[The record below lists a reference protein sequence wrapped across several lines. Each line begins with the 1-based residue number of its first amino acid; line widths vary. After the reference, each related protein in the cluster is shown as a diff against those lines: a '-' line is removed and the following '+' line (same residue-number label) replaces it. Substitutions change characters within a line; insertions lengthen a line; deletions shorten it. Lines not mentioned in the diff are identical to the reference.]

1 MAILATGNGR
11 LTSNALTL
19 RTAAWYGDR
28 LVTVAVPASWQV
40 TVLAPP
46 SASALTDAQISERCE
61 SPAGQPPIRELAR
74 GKARPLII
82 VDDLNRPTPAARVVP
97 IILKHLD
104 DAGIPARDVS
114 IVMAPGTHGAP
125 RADALVKK
133 VGAKA
138 ASSCRLFVHDSDR
151 DLVRRGRTSFG
162 TRVLV
167 NKEIAGSDFV
177 IGVGGLY
184 PNWTAGFGGG
194 SKLALGVLG
203 FESIAWLHFGHRSTG
218 WGTPNDQSNFRR
230 DLDEIAR
237 RIGLQTTV
245 SLLLNGDREVVDVVC
260 GDPWTG
266 YAPAL
271 ELVRTAFRASAPAE
285 GVDVVISNAYPN
297 DLSVTFVR
305 MKGMRPVTAASARTS
320 KVVVAACSE
329 GVGFHGLFPMSAST
343 AQRRRLTALKA
354 RILLRKPDQLL
365 PKLLRRV
372 GRPLRRRAPVQGTPI
387 WLFRPEPAGAVALP
401 NQIGGINV
409 SSSWEEIVAAVGRE
423 QGNRDPLRVAVY
435 PCAALQWLG

>member
-1 MAILATGNGR
+1 
-11 LTSNALTL
+11 LTSGSALTL

-40 TVLAPP
+40 TTLAPP

-74 GKARPLII
+74 GRARPLII
-82 VDDLNRPTPAARVVP
+82 VDDLNRPTPAARVLP

-125 RADALVKK
+125 RPDALLKK
-133 VGAKA
+133 VGAQA
-138 ASSCRLFVHDSDR
+138 ASSCQLFVHDCDR
-151 DLVRRGRTSFG
+151 DLVRLGRTSFG
-162 TRVLV
+162 TPVLV
-167 NKEIAGSDFV
+167 NKHVAESDFV

-194 SKLALGVLG
+194 SKLALGILG
-203 FESIAWLHFGHRSTG
+203 FESIAWLHFGHRSMG
-218 WGTPNDQSNFRR
+218 WGTPNDQSNFRH

-245 SLLLNGDREVVDVVC
+245 SLLLNGDREVVDVVS
-260 GDPWTG
+260 GDPWTA
-266 YAPAL
+266 YSPAL
-271 ELVRTAFRASAPAE
+271 ELVRATYQAPVPTD

-305 MKGMRPVTAASARTS
+305 MKGMRPITAALARTS

-343 AQRRRLTALKA
+343 AHRRRLTALKA
-354 RILLRKPDQLL
+354 RILLRKPHQLL
-365 PKLLRRV
+365 PKVLRRV
-372 GRPLRRRAPVQGTPI
+372 GRQLRRPAPVEGKPI

-401 NQIGGINV
+401 SQIGGINV
-409 SSSWEEIVAAVGRE
+409 TSSWEQVVAAVSRE
-423 QGNRDPLRVAVY
+423 QGNRNPLQVAVY
-435 PCAALQWLG
+435 PCAALQWLS